1 MKERQ
6 QEISMHKEMLFSQLK
21 AAEEERQTVSAELHM
36 RTEKIDKLK
45 KRLVTGFVHI
55 LSLSLYFLTKDFWKF
70 DFSLVD

>member
-45 KRLVTGFVHI
+45 KR
-55 LSLSLYFLTKDFWKF
+55 
-70 DFSLVD
+70 

>member
-45 KRLVTGFVHI
+45 KRLVIMSISHPHH
-55 LSLSLYFLTKDFWKF
+55 LLLKSRRLRPNM
-70 DFSLVD
+70 